1 MVKYTDEKLIKI
13 IRGKNTKDEI
23 LEKIVNL
30 IDENTDLVIDKKIF
44 LENIM
49 EREKIGSTGIG
60 MGIAMPHTR
69 CEGVKDLV
77 VSIALLETPVDFGAI
92 DGELIK
98 VVVLVGGPKEKGQ
111 EYLKVMSSIA
121 RIFREKENRD
131 NIKTARTEE
140 ELIKSIMEIERWE

>member
-1 MVKYTDEKLIKI
+1 MVKYTNEKLITI
-13 IRGKNTKDEI
+13 IKEKNTKEEI
-23 LEKIVNL
+23 LKKIVDL
-30 IDENTDLVIDKKIF
+30 ISENTNLVIDKKIF
-44 LENIM
+44 LDNIL

-77 VSIALLETPVDFGAI
+77 VSVARLEVPVDFGAI

-111 EYLKVMSSIA
+111 EYLKLMSSIA
-121 RIFREKENRD
+121 KIFREKENRD

-140 ELIKSIMEIERWE
+140 ELIKTIMEIED

>member
-1 MVKYTDEKLIKI
+1 MVKYTNRDLIKI
-13 IRGKNTKDEI
+13 IKGNNTKEEI
-23 LEKIVNL
+23 LKKIVDL
-30 IDENTDLVIDKKIF
+30 IDENTDLVIDKNIF
-44 LENIM
+44 FENIM

-77 VSIALLETPVDFGAI
+77 VSICLLENPVDFGAI

-111 EYLKVMSSIA
+111 EYLKLMSSVA
-121 RIFREKENRD
+121 KIFREKENRD
-131 NIKTARTEE
+131 NIKTSRSEE
-140 ELIKSIMEIERWE
+140 ELIKNVMEIK

>member
-1 MVKYTDEKLIKI
+1 MVKYTNEKLITI
-13 IRGKNTKDEI
+13 IKGKNTKEEI
-23 LEKIVNL
+23 LKKIVDL
-30 IDENTDLVIDKKIF
+30 ISENTSLVLDKKIF
-44 LENIM
+44 LDNIM

-77 VSIALLETPVDFGAI
+77 VSIVRLENPVDFGAI

-98 VVVLVGGPKEKGQ
+98 VVVLIGGPKEKGQ
-111 EYLKVMSSIA
+111 EYLKLMSSVA

-131 NIKTARTEE
+131 NIKTARTDE
-140 ELIKSIMEIERWE
+140 ELIKSIMEIED

>member
-1 MVKYTDEKLIKI
+1 MT
-13 IRGKNTKDEI
+13 
-23 LEKIVNL
+23 
-30 IDENTDLVIDKKIF
+30 
-44 LENIM
+44 
-49 EREKIGSTGIG
+49 
-60 MGIAMPHTR
+60 
-69 CEGVKDLV
+69 GVKDLV
-77 VSIALLETPVDFGAI
+77 VSIALLEYPVDFGAI

-140 ELIKSIMEIERWE
+140 ELIKSIMEIEH

>member
-1 MVKYTDEKLIKI
+1 MVKYTNEKLIKI

-30 IDENTDLVIDKKIF
+30 IDENTDLVKKIF

-131 NIKTARTEE
+131 NIKTARPEE
-140 ELIKSIMEIERWE
+140 ELIKSIMEIEH

>member
-69 CEGVKDLV
+69 CDRGKR
-77 VSIALLETPVDFGAI
+77 SCSKYRTFRI
-92 DGELIK
+92 
-98 VVVLVGGPKEKGQ
+98 
-111 EYLKVMSSIA
+111 SS
-121 RIFREKENRD
+121 
-131 NIKTARTEE
+131 
-140 ELIKSIMEIERWE
+140 